1 MSRIKHL
8 KTLPS
13 KSHWLHIRPLA
24 FFIHCSHETPSHSQ
38 PISLWCIWWSIHTR
52 IFYTHSNCIFFFF
65 FFLVA
70 SQLCKWCDCMLLLPR
85 LINECTW
92 KFAKILLWSTCGPPW
107 TVSSSVKISVFII
120 FISGTVFS
128 ACLEVGFRR
137 FLFLSES
144 NGQTQIVTQFST
156 CMIEAR
162 HSLDSLDCFRR
173 RQELQAL
180 LLLCLSFFCCFFF

>member
-1 MSRIKHL
+1 MW
-8 KTLPS
+8 
-13 KSHWLHIRPLA
+13 SHWLHIRPLA
-24 FFIHCSHETPSHSQ
+24 FFIHRSHETPSHSQ
-38 PISLWCIWWSIHTR
+38 PISLWCIWWSIHTI
-52 IFYTHSNCIFFFF
+52 IFYTHSNCIFL

-92 KFAKILLWSTCGPPW
+92 KFAKILLWSTRGLPW
-107 TVSSSVKISVFII
+107 TVSSSVKISVFIIFI

-144 NGQTQIVTQFST
+144 NGQTQIVTQILYLHDWSTTLIRFSWLLRKA
-156 CMIEAR
+156 AR
-162 HSLDSLDCFRR
+162 VASFAVIVF
-173 RQELQAL
+173 E
-180 LLLCLSFFCCFFF
+180 FFCFF